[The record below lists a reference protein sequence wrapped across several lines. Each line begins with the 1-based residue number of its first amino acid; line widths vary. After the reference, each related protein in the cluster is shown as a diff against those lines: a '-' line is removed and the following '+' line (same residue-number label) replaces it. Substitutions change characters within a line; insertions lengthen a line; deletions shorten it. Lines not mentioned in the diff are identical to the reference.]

1 MEDFI
6 VCNSIGLLYLQ
17 LMFLSLFGLNLY
29 LGNFIN
35 ALLFFFFF
43 KHLSF
48 NKLKGNI
55 LYLKMTYNTL
65 K

>member
-29 LGNFIN
+29 LGNFICL
-35 ALLFFFFF
+35 AIFFFQTPQ
-43 KHLSF
+43 LQ
-48 NKLKGNI
+48 
-55 LYLKMTYNTL
+55 
-65 K
+65 